1 VRRPLAFGVLPA
13 LLAAGLIG
21 VTSAGHTAVAAPMSS
36 QGCILGI
43 LCIPSSSPS
52 PTPTPTATT
61 ATPAP
66 TATPSPSASAP
77 GSTVPSATP
86 TGSVPAAGSTSP
98 SASSP
103 GCILGIVCL
112 SGSPSPTS
120 TAQRTA
126 SAAGGTVAAAATSVL
141 TAGSAALTGFT
152 YQGNVNMPVAGGTE
166 AMMKFTADSV
176 DLSGGVTVVV
186 TQDGTTVTTDSATQ
200 AFSDGVTL
208 YATKLSGT
216 LAGVPLTFTPDTV
229 SAVLLTVA
237 SVLTGLVPITM
248 TGVTTDQL
256 LISAGLQQTTQ
267 LSMS

>member
-1 VRRPLAFGVLPA
+1 
-13 LLAAGLIG
+13 
-21 VTSAGHTAVAAPMSS
+21 
-36 QGCILGI
+36 
-43 LCIPSSSPS
+43 
-52 PTPTPTATT
+52 
-61 ATPAP
+61 
-66 TATPSPSASAP
+66 
-77 GSTVPSATP
+77 
-86 TGSVPAAGSTSP
+86 
-98 SASSP
+98 
-103 GCILGIVCL
+103 
-112 SGSPSPTS
+112 
-120 TAQRTA
+120 
-126 SAAGGTVAAAATSVL
+126 VL